1 VPRPPDIM
9 DVKSEKKDLEEE
21 VRKLKKQE
29 DELFV
34 LKYNIDAQ
42 LEGRRSV
49 ETTWIR
55 PEIDKSVAI
64 FYFAVIVTLFTAGI
78 IINSTFVTT
87 SVTNALNSLAQNNSS
102 STNSVNSTFIANSIE
117 SVLKLYEQNNSSTN
131 PLNSTHLA
139 NSIARK
145 LNSSTQDDSSSIS
158 RHTVSNFVLGL
169 QVTFVVLALLVGW
182 ALLNSIRTLMERI
195 RIVWIYMIAT
205 KSGKRELKEYIEK
218 VHSYI

>member
-42 LEGRRSV
+42 PEGRRSV

-87 SVTNALNSLAQNNSS
+87 SLTNALNSLAQNNSS
-102 STNSVNSTFIANSIE
+102 STNSVNSTFI
-117 SVLKLYEQNNSSTN
+117 
-131 PLNSTHLA
+131 A

-182 ALLNSIRTLMERI
+182 ALLNSIRTLMGRI

-205 KSGKRELKEYIEK
+205 KSGKPELKEYIEK

>member
-9 DVKSEKKDLEEE
+9 DVKSEKDLEEE
-21 VRKLKKQE
+21 VHKLKKQE

-42 LEGRRSV
+42 LEGRRSL

-87 SVTNALNSLAQNNSS
+87 SLTNALNSLAQNNSS
-102 STNSVNSTFIANSIE
+102 STNSVNSTFI
-117 SVLKLYEQNNSSTN
+117 
-131 PLNSTHLA
+131 A

-182 ALLNSIRTLMERI
+182 ALLNSIRTLMGRI

-205 KSGKRELKEYIEK
+205 KSGKPELKEYIEK

>member
-102 STNSVNSTFIANSIE
+102 STNSVNSTFIANSI
-117 SVLKLYEQNNSSTN
+117 
-131 PLNSTHLA
+131 
-139 NSIARK
+139 ARK

-182 ALLNSIRTLMERI
+182 ALLNSIRTLMGRI

-205 KSGKRELKEYIEK
+205 KSGKPELKEYIEK

>member
-34 LKYNIDAQ
+34 LKYDIDAQ

-87 SVTNALNSLAQNNSS
+87 SLTNALNSLAQNNSS
-102 STNSVNSTFIANSIE
+102 STNSVNSTFI
-117 SVLKLYEQNNSSTN
+117 
-131 PLNSTHLA
+131 A

-182 ALLNSIRTLMERI
+182 ALLNSIRTLMGRI

-205 KSGKRELKEYIEK
+205 KSGKPELKEYIEK

>member
-1 VPRPPDIM
+1 LGEWQSATTTRHNGCKVR
-9 DVKSEKKDLEEE
+9 KDLEEE

-55 PEIDKSVAI
+55 PEIDKSVAV

-102 STNSVNSTFIANSIE
+102 STNSVNSTFI
-117 SVLKLYEQNNSSTN
+117 
-131 PLNSTHLA
+131 A

-182 ALLNSIRTLMERI
+182 ALLNSIRTLMGRI

-205 KSGKRELKEYIEK
+205 KSGKPELKEYIEK